1 MSWMLLALGCASKA
15 PPSPPPAPSAPE
27 GNAELVIEGPL
38 ETRVSTWEADLV
50 LFYGGETK
58 GSVET
63 CGCPKR
69 PRGSI
74 SRMQAYLRASR
85 AQNTGV
91 PDVLLHGG
99 YLFEDAMGLDG
110 GLRADVPV
118 LNTWMRKGVE
128 ALGIDVVNVAY
139 VDLPGFQALDTAPA
153 WGVSANVQGPEGRSP
168 SSGRLL
174 DADGVKVGVTGITAS
189 GMTFVETPDYA
200 VTEPVQAAVTALQDL
215 AGQGADVL
223 VLLAYDAPAA
233 AKEIAARVPE
243 LDVVIDTAMHREFY
257 EPFVEGSAVWVRSH
271 YQTMR
276 LGELRLKLDGGRV
289 VGHLDRKIDLDPEVP
304 DDPELFELVVA
315 SREAIGAAQEA
326 VFGP

>member
-1 MSWMLLALGCASKA
+1 MLLTLGCASKPAPAPAPA
-15 PPSPPPAPSAPE
+15 PPPPPAD
-27 GNAELVIEGPL
+27 GGAELVIEGAL

-69 PRGSI
+69 PRGSL
-74 SRMQAYLRASR
+74 SRLQAYLVASR

-91 PDVLLHGG
+91 PDLLLHGG

-118 LNTWMRKGVE
+118 LNTWMRTGIE
-128 ALGIDVVNVAY
+128 ALGVDAVNVAY
-139 VDLPGFQALDTAPA
+139 VDLPGFQALEAAPD
-153 WGVSANVQGPEGRSP
+153 WGVSANVRGPDGRAP
-168 SSGRLL
+168 AAGRLL
-174 DADGVKVGVTGITAS
+174 DADGVKVGVTGITTS
-189 GMTFVETPDYA
+189 GMTFVETPEYTVD
-200 VTEPVQAAVTALQDL
+200 EPVEAAVAALQDL
-215 AGQGADVL
+215 SSQGAEVL

-233 AKEIAARVPE
+233 AKEVAARVPE

-257 EPFVEGSAVWVRSH
+257 EPFVEGHAVWVRSH

-276 LGELRLKLDGGRV
+276 LGELRLKLDDGRV

-304 DDPELFELVVA
+304 DDLEILEILVA
-315 SREAIGAAQEA
+315 SRAAIGAAQEA